1 MPTLR
6 VNHLNAVA
14 HSRLATATLQSPL
27 LEAAQR
33 LSETQIGLVVVCDS
47 DGVIAGVIS
56 KSDVVRQ
63 IGHCLGNACKTR
75 ACDLMT
81 TDVICCQPNDC
92 LADVLAMME
101 QRGLVHI
108 PLLDGQRRPI
118 GVVNARDALRAL
130 VQAGEYEEALLR
142 DYVMGIGYH

>member
-1 MPTLR
+1 MSTLR

-14 HSRLATATLQSPL
+14 HSRLVTAALHTRL
-27 LEAAQR
+27 LEAAEK
-33 LSETQIGLVVVCDS
+33 LANTQIGLVVVCDP
-47 DGVIAGVIS
+47 DGVVAGVIS
-56 KSDVVRQ
+56 KSDIVRQ
-63 IGHCLGNACKTR
+63 IGHCVGSACQTLAR
-75 ACDLMT
+75 DLMT
-81 TDVICCQPNDC
+81 TDVVCCQPDDC

-108 PLLDGQRRPI
+108 PLLDGERRPI
-118 GVVNARDALRAL
+118 GVINARDALRAL

>member
-1 MPTLR
+1 M
-6 VNHLNAVA
+6 
-14 HSRLATATLQSPL
+14 
-27 LEAAQR
+27 LESAQR
-33 LSETQIGLVVVCDS
+33 LSETQIGLVVVCDL

-56 KSDVVRQ
+56 KSDIVRQ
-63 IGHCLGNACKTR
+63 IGYCVGNACKTR

-81 TDVICCQPNDC
+81 TDVICCEPNDS

-101 QRGLVHI
+101 QRGLVHL
-108 PLLDGQRRPI
+108 PLLDGERRPI